1 MVIFEKD
8 TVLVMAGD
16 SVTDC
21 GRRYESEPAGWGSFG
36 DGYVNL
42 VNAFLCSMYPENE
55 VMVVNRGVNGNTIVD
70 LEKRWD
76 KDILELNPT
85 WVTVL
90 IGIND
95 VWGHFSGQLEH
106 RRTVDE
112 ATYRRLYESIVK
124 RTINKVSGMI
134 ILSPFMMEKNKN
146 DEMRQMVETY
156 AGIAREIA
164 EKYGL
169 MYVDLQK
176 RMDKFLESL
185 SSYHISQDRV
195 HPDIKGHM
203 IIAKT
208 IMDAAGADWTR

>member
-164 EKYGL
+164 KKYGL

>member
-1 MVIFEKD
+1 MIFEKD

-124 RTINKVSGMI
+124 RTIDKVNGMI

-169 MYVDLQK
+169 IYVDLQK

>member
-1 MVIFEKD
+1 MIFEKD

-112 ATYRRLYESIVK
+112 ATYRRLYESIVE

>member
-1 MVIFEKD
+1 MIFEKD

-21 GRRYESEPAGWGSFG
+21 GRRYESEPDGWGSFG

-124 RTINKVSGMI
+124 RTIDKVNGMI

-156 AGIAREIA
+156 AWIAREIA

-169 MYVDLQK
+169 IYVDLQK

>member
-1 MVIFEKD
+1 MIFEKD

-112 ATYRRLYESIVK
+112 TTYRRLYESIVK
-124 RTINKVSGMI
+124 RTIDKVNGMI

-169 MYVDLQK
+169 IYVDLQK

>member
-1 MVIFEKD
+1 
-8 TVLVMAGD
+8 
-16 SVTDC
+16 
-21 GRRYESEPAGWGSFG
+21 
-36 DGYVNL
+36 
-42 VNAFLCSMYPENE
+42 MYPENE

-124 RTINKVSGMI
+124 RTIDKVNGMI

-169 MYVDLQK
+169 IYVDLQK